1 MDNEITVLRI
11 TEFFKQ
17 TASISKTN
25 VDQRKKII
33 LTVMLGIR

>member
-11 TEFFKQ
+11 TDFKQ

-33 LTVMLGIR
+33 LTVMLCIR